1 MKKFIKKNKTILI
14 TICMS
19 ALIAGGGNAIL
30 RYETRRN
37 NEIAQYKATI
47 EELEY
52 QIQNLKIENEAL
64 EYTNLSY
71 QEEDINN
78 KQLIE
83 ELKVKNSDLASQ
95 VEELQT
101 LVNVSLQYDANNY
114 SRSSLSTKPLDKYA
128 VISVDELNKWIA
140 ERAPSGSPFIG
151 QAEAFLEAAKQSGL
165 DPKYIVAHAGLES
178 GWGTSA
184 IAQDK
189 FNFFGIG
196 AYNHDPYNSAYTFS
210 SFKQGIIEGAL
221 WIKRN
226 YTDEG
231 QNTLSSMIYGDPD
244 NVYCVDDTGEP
255 SQSWI
260 DKIVSIILH
269 KD

>member
-1 MKKFIKKNKTILI
+1 MNKFIKKNKTILM
-14 TICMS
+14 TICMG
-19 ALIAGGGNAIL
+19 AIIIGGGNSIL
-30 RYETRRN
+30 KYEERRRD
-37 NEIAQYKATI
+37 EISYYKATI
-47 EELEY
+47 EELQY
-52 QIQNLKIENEAL
+52 QVKNLQTENEAL
-64 EYTNLSY
+64 EYMNASY
-71 QEEDINN
+71 QEEDIAN
-78 KQLIE
+78 KQLID
-83 ELKVKNSDLASQ
+83 ELKEKNSSLASQ
-95 VEELQT
+95 VEELQE

-128 VISVDELNKWIA
+128 VISVEELNQWIA
-140 ERAPSGSPFIG
+140 DRAPSDSPFIG
-151 QAEAFLEAAKQSGL
+151 KAEAFLEAAKQSGL

-178 GWGTSA
+178 SWGKSQ

-189 FNFFGIG
+189 FNFFGI
-196 AYNHDPYNSAYTFS
+196 AAFNHDPYNSAKTFG
-210 SFKQGIIEGAL
+210 SFEEGIIEGAL

-231 QNTLSSMIYGDPD
+231 QNTLSSMIYGEKS
-244 NVYCVDDTGEP
+244 YCVDDSGEP